1 MLNDR
6 LAEVQPLYE
15 KYVEDI
21 ENHRLPI
28 ADFAQKENLSTSPQS
43 YAEKLKEGKTKRSA
57 AYELALASGKEFKV
71 GDSVEFYVT
80 GNKKS
85 VSVTDNSRLLAN
97 APTDARDENIPYYV
111 AKLQQLYKKLTE
123 FSN

>member
-1 MLNDR
+1 MTLVGTRMNGN
-6 LAEVQPLYE
+6 A
-15 KYVEDI
+15 
-21 ENHRLPI
+21 
-28 ADFAQKENLSTSPQS
+28 LST
-43 YAEKLKEGKTKRSA
+43 K
-57 AYELALASGKEFKV
+57 
-71 GDSVEFYVT
+71 EFYVT